1 MLGFNGGL
9 LGKRRVPNLNA
20 ASGLWF
26 PNEQSVA
33 RREVIWPTTNDPF
46 FSSVSLLLPMN
57 GSDGSTTFTDSSS
70 NGLTVTA
77 NGNAQISTAESKWG
91 GASGIFDGTGDFID
105 ASASASPDASSSFT
119 LEFWI
124 YPSAVTGADR
134 AIFDSRGTNATGAGF
149 VWFINTS
156 ARLQV
161 YGNNGVLYSE
171 SSSGVAVGSS
181 AGWQHVALVCS
192 GTTWTY
198 WIDGSFAGSFTAT
211 ATAPQRTRIGARQD
225 GAAAYTGY
233 IDDFRITKSVAR
245 YTSNFTPPTAP
256 FPDA

>member
-9 LGKRRVPNLNA
+9 LGKRRVPALSQA
-20 ASGLWF
+20 PGLWF

-33 RREVIWPTTNDPF
+33 RRELSWPGQYDPY
-46 FSSVSLLLPMN
+46 FSSVSLLLRMD

-70 NGLTVTA
+70 NALTVTA
-77 NGNAQISTAESKWG
+77 NGNAQISTTQSKWG

-105 ASASASPDASSSFT
+105 ASASASPDTSSSFT
-119 LEFWI
+119 LECWI

-134 AIFDSRGTNATGAGF
+134 AIFDSRGTSATGAGF

-161 YGNNGVLYSE
+161 YGNNAVLYSQ
-171 SSSGVAVGSS
+171 SSSGVDLGSS
-181 AGWQHVALVCS
+181 AGWRHVALVGS

-198 WIDGSFAGSFTAT
+198 WIDGSSAGSFIAT

-233 IDDFRITKSVAR
+233 IDDFRITKGVAR
-245 YTSNFTPPTAP
+245 TITVPTAP
-256 FPDA
+256 FPDY